1 MLYNVIMIGQG
12 QISSSKQC
20 TSQGPRGIQCQL
32 QINHEGSHESLLF
45 TWDEKK
51 DPKGVDKK

>member
-1 MLYNVIMIGQG
+1 MIGQG

-32 QINHEGSHESLLF
+32 HLNPEGSHESLLF
-45 TWDEKK
+45 TLDEKK
-51 DPKGVDKK
+51 DPKDVDKKL